1 MPINQLSPKEKTLM
15 PIKIHAGV
23 SKKRG
28 LPAYSSVSASC
39 HVELELDNGL
49 LQADPEAFRA
59 KLRELYAQCAASVE
73 EELGRQ
79 VVPRANAA
87 LTHANGNH
95 SSEVHG
101 SEVANGNGSAAV
113 DAVDSGSANG
123 TAHNVDRPPGG
134 TNGRQPSRPST
145 RQMQY
150 AQDLAARLGF
160 DGKRLEGLSERIF
173 DKPLSELASG
183 EASGLIRALQD
194 LRGGR
199 LASDAAYRAM
209 PE

>member
-1 MPINQLSPKEKTLM
+1 MS
-15 PIKIHAGV
+15 IKVHAGI

-28 LPAYSSVSASC
+28 LPAYSSVAASC

-49 LQADPEAFRA
+49 LQADPDAFRA
-59 KLRELYAQCAASVE
+59 KVRELYAQCAASVE

-79 VVPRANAA
+79 NVPRAKAGSA
-87 LTHANGNH
+87 HANGDH
-95 SSEVHG
+95 VYEDHG
-101 SEVANGNGSAAV
+101 PDAANSNGSVPLAE
-113 DAVDSGSANG
+113 DDSSGANRNGHEVGRSA
-123 TAHNVDRPPGG
+123 GG
-134 TNGRQPSRPST
+134 INSRQPSRPST

-150 AQDLAARLGF
+150 AQDLATRLGF
-160 DGKRLEGLSERIF
+160 DAQRLEGLSERIF

-199 LASDAAYRAM
+199 LASDAAYRVL
-209 PE
+209 E